1 MVALLTLLLG
11 VSLAAPHRA
20 PPARKAQITPQMG
33 RDSNRLVVKLAEGQ
47 NLAFKQGR
55 FNGKASD
62 PLHALLDGAKPLFS
76 RPRSTLI
83 AERQIIDPSLHIA
96 DLSLYLRIEADDAI
110 ARGNALLRDPR
121 VETAYLAPKA
131 APPPFDIPPETPSF
145 VHDQEHLGPGSEGM
159 GFDIAGG
166 WVGADGALIS
176 VADIEYGFDP
186 AHEMFHQLD
195 ILSLGFESGWYISHG
210 NGVLGIL
217 APPDMG
223 FGVLG
228 MIPGASFI
236 MVSPFMD
243 EDTYSVADAINLA
256 SSEMVAGD
264 VLLIE
269 QQGWVGDIFTPV
281 EVSPAE
287 FDAISMAVAKGIVV
301 IEPAGNGACDLDD
314 PMWDGWFDRQ
324 ERDSGA
330 IIVGG
335 GASPL
340 SGYEPR
346 TWYPNGSC
354 YGDRIDVQAW
364 FDNIITASA
373 SDGAPRF
380 TDLFYPDE
388 DGRQAYTAYFGGTSG
403 ASPMIAA
410 IAAAVNGVMIEQ
422 RGEPMSPMDLRA
434 TMVSSGHPQPD
445 AAIYP
450 IGPQPDLRR
459 ILRIWGVR

>member
-1 MVALLTLLLG
+1 
-11 VSLAAPHRA
+11 
-20 PPARKAQITPQMG
+20 
-33 RDSNRLVVKLAEGQ
+33 
-47 NLAFKQGR
+47 
-55 FNGKASD
+55 
-62 PLHALLDGAKPLFS
+62 
-76 RPRSTLI
+76 
-83 AERQIIDPSLHIA
+83 
-96 DLSLYLRIEADDAI
+96 
-110 ARGNALLRDPR
+110 
-121 VETAYLAPKA
+121 
-131 APPPFDIPPETPSF
+131 
-145 VHDQEHLGPGSEGM
+145 M
-159 GFDIAGG
+159 GFDIADG
-166 WVGADGALIS
+166 WAGADGALIS

-228 MIPGASFI
+228 MVPGASFI

-243 EDTYSVADAINLA
+243 EDVYSVADAINLA

-287 FDAISMAVAKGIVV
+287 FDAIATAVAKGIVV

-314 PMWDGWFDRQ
+314 PMWNGWFNRQ

-346 TWYPNGSC
+346 TWYPSGSC
-354 YGDRIDVQAW
+354 YGDRVDVQAW
-364 FDNIITASA
+364 YDNIITASA

-388 DGRQAYTAYFGGTSG
+388 DSRQAYTAYFGGTSG

-422 RGEPMSPMDLRA
+422 TGKPMAPMDLRA
-434 TMVSSGHPQPD
+434 AMVSSGHPQPD
-445 AAIYP
+445 GQTYP